1 MLITFK
7 SPAAPDVRMLSD
19 LAQYLLG
26 LIGKRLGERGVLAC
40 GELPRAIDR
49 LETAI
54 HADQELRAEY
64 EASRQLHAAG
74 TGEAS
79 GGLSQR
85 AYPFLDMLRQAREH
99 DADILWGI

>member
-40 GELPRAIDR
+40 GEPPRAIER

-54 HADQELRAEY
+54 YADKELRAEY
-64 EASRQLHAAG
+64 AASRQLHAAG
-74 TGEAS
+74 SGETS
-79 GGLSQR
+79 GGRSI
-85 AYPFLDMLRQAREH
+85 LRH
-99 DADILWGI
+99 SDIR

>member
-26 LIGKRLGERGVLAC
+26 LVGKRLGERGVLAC
-40 GELPRAIDR
+40 GELPRAIER
-49 LETAI
+49 LESAI
-54 HADQELRAEY
+54 YADQELRAEY
-64 EASRQLHAAG
+64 QASRQLHTAG
-74 TGEAS
+74 PGETS

-85 AYPFLDMLRQAREH
+85 AFPFLDMLRQAREQ
-99 DADILWGI
+99 DADILLGI